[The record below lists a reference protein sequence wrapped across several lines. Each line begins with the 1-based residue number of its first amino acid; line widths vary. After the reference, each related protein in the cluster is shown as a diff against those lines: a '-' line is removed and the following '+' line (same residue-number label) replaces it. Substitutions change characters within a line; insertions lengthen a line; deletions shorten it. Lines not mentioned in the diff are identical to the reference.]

1 MMPATRGVTTREQGA
16 SMSTGIFAVLRRTA
30 LFAAVALAAVGLT
43 VSLTSPGHPQGASR
57 QVLAQAQVV
66 PPKKKSTEAVDES
79 AMTRC
84 MDTWDR
90 ATQMSKEEWRES
102 CKRSIQ
108 ENPGLYTKPF

>member
-1 MMPATRGVTTREQGA
+1 
-16 SMSTGIFAVLRRTA
+16 
-30 LFAAVALAAVGLT
+30 
-43 VSLTSPGHPQGASR
+43 
-57 QVLAQAQVV
+57 
-66 PPKKKSTEAVDES
+66 
-79 AMTRC
+79 